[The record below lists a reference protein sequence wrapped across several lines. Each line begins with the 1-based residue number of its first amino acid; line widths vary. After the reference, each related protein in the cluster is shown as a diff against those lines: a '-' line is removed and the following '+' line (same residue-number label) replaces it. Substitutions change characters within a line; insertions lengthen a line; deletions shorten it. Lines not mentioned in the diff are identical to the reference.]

1 MAEQERYIDV
11 LLPLALPRPL
21 TYRVPADWGEVQVG
35 HRVLVPLGKHKFYA
49 AVVKRLHGC
58 RPEGYA
64 VREALQLLDEKPVA
78 DARQLAFWEW
88 MASYYLSTEG
98 EVMAAALPSGFKL
111 ESEGKVAIHPDFSGE
126 ISRLSALEIRLLN
139 LLSEK
144 KCMTLRNIGEELSI
158 SNVAMLVRNMLDNN
172 ILIRYEEVE
181 ERYIPRR
188 ETYLSLAEKY
198 RDDEAALSGLFDE
211 LEINSRLQRQSDT
224 LLLFLSLSR
233 SLRQPMVPKRSLMA
247 SEKASES
254 SLKQL
259 IKKGVLCQEEM
270 EVSRLSSFKP
280 EKAVESIV
288 LTEAQQ
294 TAMDEIVRQWGRFQT
309 VLLHGVT
316 GSGKTEIYIRL
327 IQRVLE
333 QGKQVLYLL
342 PEIALTT
349 QIIHRL
355 QCYFG
360 DKVGVYH
367 SRFNEQE
374 RVEIWNRVKAEDAS
388 AYQVVIGARS
398 ALFLPFR
405 QLGLIVI
412 DEEHDSSFKQ
422 YDPSPRYH
430 ARDAAM
436 VLAQQHQAKVL
447 LGSATPSVESYANTQ
462 RGKYGLVTLSQRYSG
477 MDLPEIR
484 PVDLRLPV
492 RSPRGMAPYSEE
504 LLSQI
509 SDALDA
515 GEQVILF
522 QNRRGFSPHLECGV
536 CHYIPVCRHCDVALT
551 YHKAKHQL
559 RCHYCGYTE
568 KLPHDCPQC
577 KSPNLQMRG
586 FGTEKV
592 EEELAVFFPKARIAR
607 LDYDTTRSRTA
618 YQKIIQDFELRNI
631 QVLVGTQMVTKGLDF
646 EHVST
651 VGILNADNLLHFPDF
666 RAYERA
672 FQVISQV
679 SGRAGRR
686 HRRGVVLIQTYFP
699 EHPLFKWVMDND
711 YQTMY
716 RHVMAERSQFVYPP
730 FCRFV
735 KITLKHRNATVLD
748 AAALQL
754 AQLLR
759 RRFGPEVLGPA
770 YPSIPRVKNLYMKDI
785 ILKIGKNG
793 HLPEA
798 KQLIRQSAEAM
809 LSEPAYRSVFVSYDV
824 DPY

>member
-1 MAEQERYIDV
+1 MDV
-11 LLPLALPRPL
+11 LLPLALPGPL
-21 TYRVPADWGEVQVG
+21 TYRVPADWGVVQVG
-35 HRVLVPLGKHKFYA
+35 QRVLVPLGRRKYYA
-49 AVVKRLHGC
+49 AVVKKVHG
-58 RPEGYA
+58 RQPEEYA
-64 VREALQLLDEKPVA
+64 VREALQLLDETPVA

-111 ESEGKVAIHPDFSGE
+111 DSDCA
-126 ISRLSALEIRLLN
+126 
-139 LLSEK
+139 
-144 KCMTLRNIGEELSI
+144 
-158 SNVAMLVRNMLDNN
+158 
-172 ILIRYEEVE
+172 EVE
-181 ERYIPRR
+181 EKYVPRK
-188 ETYLSLAEKY
+188 EVCLSLAEKY
-198 RDDEAALSGLFDE
+198 QADETALSALFDE
-211 LEINSRLQRQSDT
+211 LEQSSRLQRQSDT
-224 LLLFLSLSR
+224 LLYFLDLSQR
-233 SLRQPMVPKRSLMA
+233 LRQPMVPKRSLLA
-247 SEKASES
+247 SEKASEC

-259 IKKGVLCQEEM
+259 LKKGVLCQKEV
-270 EVSRLSSFKP
+270 EVSRFSSFKP
-280 EKAVESIV
+280 QKAAESIT
-288 LTEAQQ
+288 LTEPQQ
-294 TAMDEIVRQWGRFQT
+294 TAMEEILRQWGRFQT

-333 QGKQVLYLL
+333 SGRQVLYLL

-388 AYQVVIGARS
+388 AFQVVIGARS

-405 QLGLIVI
+405 QLGLIII

-436 VLAQQHQAKVL
+436 VLARQHQAKVL

-462 RGKYGLVTLSQRYSG
+462 RGKYGLVTLSQRYGG
-477 MDLPEIR
+477 MALPEIR
-484 PVDLRLPV
+484 LADLRLPL
-492 RSPRGMAPYSEE
+492 RSPKGMAPYSEA
-504 LLSQI
+504 LLSQV
-509 SDALDA
+509 SEALDA

-522 QNRRGFSPHLECGV
+522 QNRRGFSPHLECGS

-551 YHKAKHQL
+551 YHKARHQL
-559 RCHYCGYTE
+559 RCHYCGYAE
-568 KLPHDCPQC
+568 NLPHNCPQC

-618 YQKIIQDFELRNI
+618 YEKIISQFETGRI

-646 EHVST
+646 GNVST

-686 HRRGVVLIQTYFP
+686 HRRGKVIIQTYFP
-699 EHPLFKWVMDND
+699 EHPLFQWVMRND
-711 YQTMY
+711 YGTMY
-716 RHVMAERSQFVYPP
+716 RHVMAERSRFLYPP

-735 KITLKHRNATVLD
+735 KMTLRHRNAEVLD
-748 AAALQL
+748 AAA
-754 AQLLR
+754 AHCAHLLR
-759 RRFGPEVLGPA
+759 HRFGAAVLGPA
-770 YPSIPRVKNLYMKDI
+770 YPSIPRVKNLYIKDI
-785 ILKIGKNG
+785 IVKINEKGR
-793 HLPEA
+793 LSDD
-798 KQLIRQSAEAM
+798 KQWIRQSAEV
-809 LSEPAYRSVFVSYDV
+809 LLLEPAWRSVHVSYDV

>member
-21 TYRVPADWGEVQVG
+21 TYRVPAAWGEVLVG
-35 HRVLVPLGKHKFYA
+35 QRVLVPLGRRKFYA
-49 AVVKRLHGC
+49 AVVKKLHGR

-64 VREALQLLDEKPVA
+64 VREALQLLDETPVA

-98 EVMAAALPSGFKL
+98 EVLAAALPSGFKL
-111 ESEGKVAIHPDFSGE
+111 DSDCA
-126 ISRLSALEIRLLN
+126 
-139 LLSEK
+139 
-144 KCMTLRNIGEELSI
+144 
-158 SNVAMLVRNMLDNN
+158 
-172 ILIRYEEVE
+172 EVE
-181 ERYIPRR
+181 EKYVPRK
-188 ETYLSLAEKY
+188 ESYLSLAEKY
-198 RDDEAALSGLFDE
+198 QTDEAALSALFDA
-211 LEINSRLQRQSDT
+211 LEQSSRLQRQSDT
-224 LLLFLSLSR
+224 LLLFMELSQR
-233 SLRQPMVPKRSLMA
+233 LRQPMVPKRSLLA

-259 IKKGVLCQEEM
+259 LKKGVLYQKEV
-270 EVSRLSSFKP
+270 EVSRFSSFKP
-280 EKAVESIV
+280 QKAAESIT
-288 LTEAQQ
+288 LTEPQQ
-294 TAMDEIVRQWGRFQT
+294 AAMEEMLRQWRRFQT

-333 QGKQVLYLL
+333 RGKQVLYLL

-405 QLGLIVI
+405 QLGLIII
-412 DEEHDSSFKQ
+412 DEEHDNSFKQ

-462 RGKYGLVTLSQRYSG
+462 RGKYGLVTLSQRYGG
-477 MDLPEIR
+477 MALPEIR
-484 PVDLRLPV
+484 LVDLRQPL
-492 RSPRGMAPYSEE
+492 RSPKGMAPYSEA
-504 LLSQI
+504 LLAQMSE
-509 SDALDA
+509 ALEA

-522 QNRRGFSPHLECGV
+522 QNRRGFSPHLECGS

-551 YHKAKHQL
+551 YHKARHQL
-559 RCHYCGYTE
+559 RCHYCGYAE
-568 KLPHDCPQC
+568 ELPHDCPQC

-592 EEELAVFFPKARIAR
+592 EEELAVFFPQARIAR

-618 YQKIIQDFELRNI
+618 YEKIISQFETGRI

-686 HRRGVVLIQTYFP
+686 HQRGKVLIQTYFP
-699 EHPLFKWVMDND
+699 EHPLFQWVMRND
-711 YQTMY
+711 YGSMY
-716 RHVMAERSQFVYPP
+716 RHVMEERSRFLYPP

-735 KITLKHRNATVLD
+735 KMTLKHKNAELLD
-748 AAALQL
+748 AAA
-754 AQLLR
+754 AQWAQWLR
-759 RRFGPEVLGPA
+759 CRFGAEVLGPA

-785 ILKIGKNG
+785 ILKVKEKG
-793 HLPEA
+793 HLSEI
-798 KQLIRQSAEAM
+798 KQWIRQSAEAL
-809 LSEPAYRSVFVSYDV
+809 LSEPAYRSVHLVFDV